1 MQAGDRTSAK
11 LSAYVPAYIQRRIA
25 GATDPFDKPRCAPLE
40 VAVLFA
46 DISGFTALT
55 ARYER
60 QGRLGIENLTA
71 VLNDYFARTIGEVLA
86 CGGDIES
93 IAGDGLA
100 AFWEVRPDR
109 DLARCVTLAAECGR
123 RLHAVARSI
132 QSDGQPLRLRAALV
146 CGSALAIEVGGTE
159 HRRHFLLSGAPLFE
173 ITDTLGRADPGETAL
188 SPAAQ
193 ALIDRDTAAV
203 PVELPPRPVSSA
215 EHVPALLRFVPQQVT
230 RLAQPGGAELFA
242 EFRRLSSCF
251 IRLRGLVCDSPQDL
265 ERVQQ
270 AIGLADAIVNRY
282 GGGEQRLTMND
293 KGALLMVVFG
303 LPGSAHEDDPVRA
316 VLAMR
321 ELLTALDD
329 LWLDC
334 TCGVATGIAYC
345 GPIGREERQIYTVI
359 GSSVNLAASLSD
371 IRGHRIVCD
380 AETARAADHRIA
392 FESLPNAAGKGL
404 SSDTRLYRPSTKR
417 TRSGEAP
424 DIVGRGD
431 ELRELL
437 SIVDGRLADGAGA
450 LALVE
455 GEAGIGKSTLL
466 RAVTKQALGQ
476 GFQVLIGAADAF
488 ERSTPFRAW
497 REPFATLLGLD
508 PGADGAAALHALAG
522 WARRFPDIAGLAPLL
537 GNVLAVSLPDTDLT
551 RHMEGPVRAEN
562 TLAAMQRT
570 LADAARKPTLLILD
584 DVQWLDPSSL
594 DLLARL
600 DVTAL
605 GLVVCLAARSG
616 GVEGDGGEFEAFASR
631 PDVRRIRI
639 QGMADDAIGTLIAR
653 RVGATTVP
661 QAVVDFVRERAAG
674 NPYYSEE
681 VAAILLDAGQ
691 LSVADGHCA
700 VAGELEDLS
709 MDGSLESVIASR
721 VDLLKP
727 PEQHTVKVAS
737 VQGRRVAYDMLSGVR
752 RLGPEE
758 PPLTDQIAELTRREI
773 LLRLDDEPNWHFLF
787 KHLITQQ
794 AIYNRLL
801 FAQRRELH
809 RAVAQWMEQH
819 LADEIVSHEALIGTH
834 WSLAEHHDKAAACFE
849 RAGERS
855 LRGGADRETISLLE
869 RALESLRKNKGPRD
883 RPREARILR
892 QLGDAHRRRGALL
905 DSRRALVEALACLN
919 ESWPKATAGVRFRL
933 VAEMLRQLWRRSVRS
948 RITASSTRDTELGY
962 IHGHLSSIFYFLNS
976 PAEMILASTRGVNAG
991 ERSADRLQLAEA
1003 YLLFSNVM
1011 GIMGLHRAAR
1021 RYAGLAEEC
1030 IPPETAAAQ
1039 RLMPNELRSLY
1050 LGTVGELAEAEMRI
1064 LEMLAASRAIG
1075 DERHLREALS
1085 LLGIVTLMRG
1095 DVEQSR
1101 RYRDDF
1107 FDRAMQ
1113 ANDAQT
1119 QCWAWIERAEHDLR
1133 RGEVG
1138 PAIEGFATATS
1149 LLGTVSSTERAWI
1162 AGQLAQAHWQDGN
1175 IAKAREIATGGLADL
1190 IKAPPTGFYAL
1201 EGCAGIAD
1209 VFLNLAEEATAA
1221 ADVRRQAVRA
1231 VKRLGIFARSFP
1243 IGRSRHLLMRARL
1256 KALAGNRGKAQQ
1268 LARQALTE
1276 AKRLDLRWDAALA
1289 EFHLA
1294 RLSEGS
1300 ARRAHLE
1307 SAAAAFA
1314 SVGAPAM
1321 AARARAALGA

>member
-1 MQAGDRTSAK
+1 
-11 LSAYVPAYIQRRIA
+11 
-25 GATDPFDKPRCAPLE
+25 
-40 VAVLFA
+40 
-46 DISGFTALT
+46 
-55 ARYER
+55 
-60 QGRLGIENLTA
+60 
-71 VLNDYFARTIGEVLA
+71 
-86 CGGDIES
+86 
-93 IAGDGLA
+93 
-100 AFWEVRPDR
+100 
-109 DLARCVTLAAECGR
+109 DLAHCVTLAAECGR
-123 RLHAVARSI
+123 RLHEVARSI
-132 QSDGQPLRLRAALV
+132 LSDGEPLRLRAALV

-159 HRRHFLLSGAPLFE
+159 HRRHFVLSGSPLFE
-173 ITDTLGRADPGETAL
+173 ITETLGRANPGETAL
-188 SPAAQ
+188 SAAAQ
-193 ALIDRDTAAV
+193 ALLGPETGSV
-203 PVELPPRPVSSA
+203 PIEPPPRPVVGA
-215 EHVPALLRFVPQQVT
+215 EHLPALMRFVPQQVT

-251 IRLRGLVCDSPQDL
+251 IRLTGLVCDSPQDL

-345 GPIGREERQIYTVI
+345 GPIGGEERQIYTVI
-359 GSSVNLAASLSD
+359 GSSVNLAASLSA

-380 AETARAADHRIA
+380 AETARAAGHRIA
-392 FESLPNAAGKGL
+392 FEPLPGAAGKGL
-404 SSDTRLYRPSTKR
+404 STDTRLFRPSTR
-417 TRSGEAP
+417 RARGGEVP

-431 ELRELL
+431 ELKELL
-437 SIVDGRLADGAGA
+437 SLVDRRIADGAGA

-466 RAVTKQALGQ
+466 RAVTKQAIAQ
-476 GFQVLIGAADAF
+476 GFQVLTGAAEAF

-497 REPFATLLGLD
+497 REPFAALLGLE
-508 PGADGAAALHALAG
+508 PGADSSAVMHAVADWAG
-522 WARRFPDIAGLAPLL
+522 RFPDIGALAPLL
-537 GNVLAVSLPDTDLT
+537 GNVLAVSLPDTELT
-551 RHMEGPVRAEN
+551 RQMEGPVRAEN
-562 TLAAMQRT
+562 TLIALQRT
-570 LADAARKPTLLILD
+570 LADATARKPTLLILD

-600 DVTAL
+600 DVKAL
-605 GLVVCLAARSG
+605 GLVVALAARSG
-616 GVEGDGGEFEAFASR
+616 GVEGDGGEFEAFVSR
-631 PDVRRIRI
+631 PEVRRIRV
-639 QGMADDAIGTLIAR
+639 QGMTDEAIGTLIAR
-653 RVGATTVP
+653 RIGATSVP

-681 VAAILLDAGQ
+681 VAAILLDAGRV
-691 LSVADGHCA
+691 SVAEGQCTI
-700 VAGELEDLS
+700 VGPLEDLS

-727 PEQHTVKVAS
+727 PEQYTVKVAS

-752 RLGPEE
+752 HLNPEE
-758 PPLTDQIAELTRREI
+758 PPLPAQIAELTRREI
-773 LLRLDDEPNWHFLF
+773 LLPLEDDPTWQFLF

-809 RAVAQWMEQH
+809 RAVAQWMEEH
-819 LADEIVSHEALIGTH
+819 LADEVASHESLIGSH

-869 RALESLRKNKGPRD
+869 RALESLRKLKGPRD

-905 DSRRALVEALACLN
+905 DSEQALIGALACLG
-919 ESWPKATAGVRFRL
+919 ESWPKTTASVGLRL
-933 VAEMLRQLWRRSVRS
+933 MVEMLRQLWRRTVHARRAAPSE
-948 RITASSTRDTELGY
+948 RDTELGY
-962 IHGHLSSIFYFLNS
+962 IHGHLSSIYFFLNR

-991 ERSADRLQLAEA
+991 ERSSDRLQLAEA

-1011 GIMGLHRAAR
+1011 GILGLHRAAR
-1021 RYAGLAEEC
+1021 SYGRLADGC
-1030 IPPETAAAQ
+1030 IPADLPAAQ
-1039 RLMPNELRSLY
+1039 RMVPNELRSLY
-1050 LGTVGELAEAEMRI
+1050 LGSVAELAEAEMRI
-1064 LEMLAASRAIG
+1064 VEMLAASRVIG

-1095 DVEQSR
+1095 DAEQSR

-1107 FDRAMQ
+1107 FERAMQ
-1113 ANDAQT
+1113 ANDSQT

-1133 RGEVG
+1133 RGELKA
-1138 PAIEGFATATS
+1138 AIDGFAAATS

-1162 AGQLAQAHWQDGN
+1162 AGQLAQAHWQNGDT
-1175 IAKAREIATGGLADL
+1175 AKAREVATNGLADL
-1190 IKAPPTGFYAL
+1190 TKTPPTGFYAL
-1201 EGCAGIAD
+1201 EGCAGVAD
-1209 VFLNLAEEATAA
+1209 VFLSLAEGPSAM
-1221 ADVRRQAVRA
+1221 ADDRRQAA
-1231 VKRLGIFARSFP
+1231 KAIKRLAIFARSFP
-1243 IGRSRHLLMRARL
+1243 IGRSRLVLSQARL
-1256 KALAGNRGKAQQ
+1256 AALAGSRDKARHF
-1268 LARQALTE
+1268 ASQALEE
-1276 AKRLDLRWDAALA
+1276 AKRLALPWDTALA
-1289 EFHLA
+1289 HFHLA
-1294 RLSEGS
+1294 RLTDGS
-1300 ARRAHLE
+1300 TRRAHLE
-1307 SAAAAFA
+1307 NAAAGFSSAG
-1314 SVGAPAM
+1314 GALL
-1321 AARARAALGA
+1321 AARARDMLSI